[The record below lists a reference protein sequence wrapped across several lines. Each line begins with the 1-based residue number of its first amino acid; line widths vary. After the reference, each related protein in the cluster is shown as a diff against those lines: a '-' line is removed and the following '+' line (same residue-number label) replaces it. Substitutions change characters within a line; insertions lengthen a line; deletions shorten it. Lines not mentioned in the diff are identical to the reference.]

1 MKLHQ
6 HPDFRDAIIAAGK
19 YFEPKGIANQLIEKD
34 YYVTEALRTIA
45 NRWESQVIFK
55 GGTSLSKGWQL
66 IDRFSEDID
75 LFLNLA
81 DVRKKGPFL
90 ALFYYICSKCASNP
104 SECSISNLGAG
115 HRLPD

>member
-55 GGTSLSKGWQL
+55 GGTSLSKVWQL
-66 IDRFSEDID
+66 TLSFFRRYRFISQQ
-75 LFLNLA
+75 A
-81 DVRKKGPFL
+81 S
-90 ALFYYICSKCASNP
+90 FYSS
-104 SECSISNLGAG
+104 LGS
-115 HRLPD
+115 

>member
-55 GGTSLSKGWQL
+55 GGTSLWG
-66 IDRFSEDID
+66 EM
-75 LFLNLA
+75 
-81 DVRKKGPFL
+81 
-90 ALFYYICSKCASNP
+90 SNCT
-104 SECSISNLGAG
+104 ETYAKAETLTV
-115 HRLPD
+115 